1 MYNVHPSYIWTHEV
15 EIGNGIS
22 IIAKV
27 MNHLILIKEKIKR
40 AKRLSE
46 AQLLATK
53 NGEFINYKPSIF
65 EKRQKKAQKNL
76 EHNNSK

>member
-1 MYNVHPSYIWTHEV
+1 M

-27 MNHLILIKEKIKR
+27 MNYLVLIKKKIKR
-40 AKRLSE
+40 AQRLSE
-46 AQLLATK
+46 AQLIATK

-65 EKRQKKAQKNL
+65 EHRKEEAQKDL
-76 EHNNSK
+76 ENK

>member
-1 MYNVHPSYIWTHEV
+1 M

-27 MNHLILIKEKIKR
+27 MNHLINIKQKIKR

-46 AQLLATK
+46 AQILATK
-53 NGEFINYKPSIF
+53 NGEFVNYKFSVF
-65 EKRQKKAQKNL
+65 EKRQKAAQKDL
-76 EHNNSK
+76 ENKKL

>member
-1 MYNVHPSYIWTHEV
+1 MEIW
-15 EIGNGIS
+15 NGIS

-53 NGEFINYKPSIF
+53 NGEFINYKLSVF
-65 EKRQKKAQKNL
+65 EKRQKEVQKDL
-76 EHNNSK
+76 EDNNSK

>member
-1 MYNVHPSYIWTHEV
+1 M

-46 AQLLATK
+46 ARLLATK
-53 NGEFINYKPSIF
+53 NGEFINYKPSVF
-65 EKRQKKAQKNL
+65 EKRRKEAQINL
-76 EHNNSK
+76 EDNNSK

>member
-1 MYNVHPSYIWTHEV
+1 M

-53 NGEFINYKPSIF
+53 NGEFINYKLSVF
-65 EKRQKKAQKNL
+65 EKRQKEVQKDL
-76 EHNNSK
+76 GRKNS

>member
-1 MYNVHPSYIWTHEV
+1 M

-27 MNHLILIKEKIKR
+27 MNYLVLIKEKIKR

-53 NGEFINYKPSIF
+53 NGEFVNYKPSVF
-65 EKRQKKAQKNL
+65 EKRKQNAKEDLENKNL
-76 EHNNSK
+76 

>member
-1 MYNVHPSYIWTHEV
+1 M

-53 NGEFINYKPSIF
+53 NGEFINYESSVFK
-65 EKRQKKAQKNL
+65 KRLKEAQKNL
-76 EHNNSK
+76 EIDNSK

>member
-1 MYNVHPSYIWTHEV
+1 M

-27 MNHLILIKEKIKR
+27 MNYLVLIKKKIQR
-40 AKRLSE
+40 AQRLSE
-46 AQLLATK
+46 AQLIATK

-65 EKRQKKAQKNL
+65 EQRKQQAMKDL
-76 EHNNSK
+76 ENK

>member
-1 MYNVHPSYIWTHEV
+1 M

-27 MNHLILIKEKIKR
+27 MNHLILIKRKIKR
-40 AKRLSE
+40 ARHLPE

-53 NGEFINYKPSIF
+53 NGEFINYKLSVF
-65 EKRQKKAQKNL
+65 EKRQKEAQKNL
-76 EHNNSK
+76 DNNNYD

>member
-1 MYNVHPSYIWTHEV
+1 M

-27 MNHLILIKEKIKR
+27 MNHLILIKRKIKR
-40 AKRLSE
+40 ARHLPE

-53 NGEFINYKPSIF
+53 NGEFINYKPSVF
-65 EKRQKKAQKNL
+65 EKRHNQAKYDL
-76 EHNNSK
+76 ENNNSK

>member
-1 MYNVHPSYIWTHEV
+1 M

-53 NGEFINYKPSIF
+53 NGESINYKHSVF
-65 EKRQKKAQKNL
+65 EKRQKEAIKNL
-76 EHNNSK
+76 ESN

>member
-1 MYNVHPSYIWTHEV
+1 V

-27 MNHLILIKEKIKR
+27 MNYLVLIKEKIKR

-53 NGEFINYKPSIF
+53 NGEFVNYKPSVF
-65 EKRQKKAQKNL
+65 EKRKQNAKEDLENKNL
-76 EHNNSK
+76 

>member
-1 MYNVHPSYIWTHEV
+1 MHQV

-27 MNHLILIKEKIKR
+27 LYQFVLIKEKIKR

-46 AQLLATK
+46 AQRLVIK
-53 NGEFINYKPSIF
+53 NGDFIKYKS
-65 EKRQKKAQKNL
+65 
-76 EHNNSK
+76 

>member
-1 MYNVHPSYIWTHEV
+1 M

-46 AQLLATK
+46 ARLLATK
-53 NGEFINYKPSIF
+53 NGEFINYRPSVF
-65 EKRQKKAQKNL
+65 EKRKKEAQKHL
-76 EHNNSK
+76 ENKTSK

>member
-1 MYNVHPSYIWTHEV
+1 M

-40 AKRLSE
+40 AKRLSD

-53 NGEFINYKPSIF
+53 NGEFINYKPSVF
-65 EKRQKKAQKNL
+65 KKRQKEAQQNL
-76 EHNNSK
+76 EDNNSN

>member
-1 MYNVHPSYIWTHEV
+1 M

-46 AQLLATK
+46 AQLIATK
-53 NGEFINYKPSIF
+53 NGEFINYKRSVF
-65 EKRQKKAQKNL
+65 KKRQKEVQKNL
-76 EHNNSK
+76 EDNNSK

>member
-1 MYNVHPSYIWTHEV
+1 M

-46 AQLLATK
+46 AKLLATK
-53 NGEFINYKPSIF
+53 NGEFINYKSSVF
-65 EKRQKKAQKNL
+65 EKRQKEANNHL
-76 EHNNSK
+76 ENNNSR

>member
-1 MYNVHPSYIWTHEV
+1 M

-40 AKRLSE
+40 AKRISE
-46 AQLLATK
+46 AQILATK
-53 NGEFINYKPSIF
+53 NGDLINYKTSVF
-65 EKRQKKAQKNL
+65 EKRRKEAQKNL
-76 EHNNSK
+76 EKNNSN